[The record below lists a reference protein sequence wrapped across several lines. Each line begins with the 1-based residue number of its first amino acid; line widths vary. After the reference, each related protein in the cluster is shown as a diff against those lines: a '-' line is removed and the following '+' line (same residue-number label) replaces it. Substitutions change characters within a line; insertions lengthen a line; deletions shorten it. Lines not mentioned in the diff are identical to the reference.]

1 MSFFAKKAAT
11 FLQRT
16 GCEKRK
22 WPEQGGGGRLSA
34 CQEWLYRKPC
44 ELLLCWILLNKRGN
58 QEKSDKQKNGA
69 TKTARTGW
77 WLVSAGSPL
86 FTSSRG
92 GFEQVVRVGP
102 LWPSSCMS
110 LYPPLQSML
119 CRVKSMRL
127 GQLGNG
133 PLSPVSGQF
142 CESNNTSVEIKVLL
156 RRTHIKWTED
166 LMEVSNSIQT
176 QVRVVRTAPGQGSG
190 QLAGLSFA
198 EFHLDWPKQGKVVN
212 KLQIRSFG
220 PKQRPS

>member
-1 MSFFAKKAAT
+1 MLA
-11 FLQRT
+11 RN
-16 GCEKRK
+16 GCTENPVNCCCVESSSIRGETKRK
-22 WPEQGGGGRLSA
+22 VTSRKMGPQRRLELVGGWSQLVPLCLPLAGGGF
-34 CQEWLYRKPC
+34 Q
-44 ELLLCWILLNKRGN
+44 
-58 QEKSDKQKNGA
+58 
-69 TKTARTGW
+69 
-77 WLVSAGSPL
+77 
-86 FTSSRG
+86 
-92 GFEQVVRVGP
+92 QVVRVGP

-156 RRTHIKWTED
+156 HHTHIKWTED

-198 EFHLDWPKQGKVVN
+198 EFHLD
-212 KLQIRSFG
+212 
-220 PKQRPS
+220 